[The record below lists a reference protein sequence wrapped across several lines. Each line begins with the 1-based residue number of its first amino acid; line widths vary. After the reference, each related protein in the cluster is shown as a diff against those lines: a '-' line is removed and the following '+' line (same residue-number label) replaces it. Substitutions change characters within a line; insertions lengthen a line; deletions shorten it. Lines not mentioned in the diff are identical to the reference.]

1 MQDQK
6 SITPPALRKGDT
18 IAFISPSS
26 RLNTLFAQR
35 IGKATSFFQSRG
47 FHIKVIFDE
56 SFPSDPLSAVKHRCH
71 ELHLAFS
78 DPDVKAIICT
88 IGGLTADE
96 LLPHLDYDLIRK
108 NPKVFCGYSDITL
121 LHHALLKE
129 SGLRTFYGPAVIP
142 EFGESPEPLRFTRKH
157 FFDMV
162 MKTVKRQ
169 SVPRSPVH
177 VMEFKNW
184 LAREP
189 DQEPRELVPAPGWKW
204 LREGRAEGRLTGGC
218 LASLVQV
225 SGQRHLDDYKDKILI
240 LELPEGEH
248 PGEPYLLYA
257 ARTAMAHLETSG
269 VLRVIAGMIV
279 GRPYMYDEK
288 ATEDFERM
296 ILDQC
301 DGMEFPILA
310 GVDTGHSDPMLTLP
324 LDVMVALDSSAG
336 VDEQFVILEEAVTM

>member
-26 RLNTLFAQR
+26 RLNTLFARR
-35 IGKATSFFQSRG
+35 IEKATSFFHSHG
-47 FHIKVIFDE
+47 FYIKVIFNK
-56 SFPSDPLSAVKHRCH
+56 SLPSDPVSAIKHRCH
-71 ELHLAFS
+71 ELHLAFTDS
-78 DPDVKAIICT
+78 S
-88 IGGLTADE
+88 
-96 LLPHLDYDLIRK
+96 
-108 NPKVFCGYSDITL
+108 VFCGYSDITL
-121 LHHALLKE
+121 LHYALLKE

-142 EFGESPEPLRFTRKH
+142 EFGESPEPLGFTRSH

-189 DQEPRELVPAPGWKW
+189 DQEPRELIPAPGWKW

-218 LASLVQV
+218 LASLVQI
-225 SGQRHLDDYKDKILI
+225 SGRRHLDDYKDKILI
-240 LELPEGEH
+240 LELPEGEQ
-248 PGEPYLLYA
+248 PGEPYSLYA
-257 ARTAMAHLETSG
+257 ARTAMAHLQISG
-269 VLRVIAGMIV
+269 VFKVIAGLVV

-288 ATEDFERM
+288 VTEDFERM

-301 DGMEFPILA
+301 DGTEFPILA
-310 GVDTGHSDPMLTLP
+310 GVDIGHSDPMLTLP
-324 LDVMVALDSSAG
+324 LDVMVALDSSTEK
-336 VDEQFVILEEAVTM
+336 DEQFVILEEAVTA